1 MYREAIKEEWKK
13 LLDLVDSARAGSDHP
28 EVNAFLDAMQ
38 QHATAQCAFMDRE
51 ATEAISPTPATSEV
65 SQVSQT
71 DVTPPLPESE
81 PATSE

>member
-38 QHATAQCAFMDRE
+38 EHATAQCAFMDRE
-51 ATEAISPTPATSEV
+51 ATEVISPTPATSE
-65 SQVSQT
+65 VSQT

-81 PATSE
+81 PVTSE